1 MADIEREIGWDEEIS
16 NDGEEFV
23 VLPAGDYDFEVV
35 GFERGR
41 HEGSAKLPPCN
52 KAVLHLKLTG
62 EAGSTT
68 IKHNLFLHTKTEG
81 MISQFLIGIG
91 QKKHGEPTRPNWNAM
106 VGARGR
112 AKVAVRSW
120 KGDDG
125 TDHQRNDVKKFY
137 EPEERESKAAE
148 AAVSFTPGAF

>member
-1 MADIEREIGWDEEIS
+1 MADIERELGWDDEIS
-16 NDGEEFV
+16 NDGEEFI

-41 HEGSAKLPPCN
+41 HDGSDKLPPCN
-52 KAVLHLKLTG
+52 KAVLSLKLTG
-62 EAGSTT
+62 EGGSTT

-81 MISQFLIGIG
+81 MISQFLICIG

-112 AKVAVRSW
+112 AKVSIRTW
-120 KGDDG
+120 KGNDG
-125 TDHQRNDVKKFY
+125 TDNQSNQIKKFY
-137 EPEERESKAAE
+137 EPESAPAP
-148 AAVSFTPGAF
+148 AFTPGAF